1 VTACRRERPAAS
13 AVCSVEPSSAR
24 YGVFEQNRIML
35 VGPLKLGRQRRCL
48 PEQRPRR
55 NRQPT
60 QSVAGSDAPRPG
72 VARATPERRLTGSRA
87 KGRNTRDDPT
97 IGPLRRHAKHH
108 KCGGCAEVGA
118 LKQPPAPGRIV
129 TAKDVKEDCP
139 KKAGADAGPAA

>member
-1 VTACRRERPAAS
+1 MAANATFALKPGVWS
-13 AVCSVEPSSAR
+13 CGFASSSLLLIR
-24 YGVFEQNRIML
+24 DEN
-35 VGPLKLGRQRRCL
+35 
-48 PEQRPRR
+48 PRR
-55 NRQPT
+55 RQAENPLNRLSRFSKP
-60 QSVAGSDAPRPG
+60 AL
-72 VARATPERRLTGSRA
+72 ATPERRLTGSRA